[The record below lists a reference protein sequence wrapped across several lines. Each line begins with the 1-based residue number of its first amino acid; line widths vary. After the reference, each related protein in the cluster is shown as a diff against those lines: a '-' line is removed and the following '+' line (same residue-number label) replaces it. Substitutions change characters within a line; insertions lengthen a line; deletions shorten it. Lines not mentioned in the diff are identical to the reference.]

1 MATEKRKGINGFF
14 LFRYL
19 ISCKINTEHLII
31 NKKNR
36 HGYTALYCACK
47 NGHLNV
53 FLLF

>member
-1 MATEKRKGINGFF
+1 MVIGKRKGINGFF
-14 LFRYL
+14 LLRYL
-19 ISCKINTEHLII
+19 ISSMDPEHLI

-53 FLLF
+53 FLLFL